1 MIAAGVVY
9 PVTDSA
15 LKHTS
20 PIMIATLR
28 ALVGGLILTLALP
41 LLRSRLP
48 RTRRLWAWAFA
59 IGFGNTTLTQVGI
72 SVGTAR
78 AGAAVA
84 SVLLNSSPFFVAL
97 IARFALREP
106 ITRVRAIGLVIGFGG
121 VLLVVLADPGNI
133 AHGSQLAIGFVLALL
148 GALGWAG
155 GGLGM
160 RALTQREPDLDLSGH
175 TAAQFLAGGI
185 PLIPLAV
192 ARRRQH
198 HLERPDLDRPTRLP
212 DHRRAGARLPRLQR
226 RASRW
231 PSTRVY
237 AWTFLVPVV
246 AVLIEAAQGALPG
259 PAATVGIIVVI
270 TGVAIVNHP
279 RAEAPTAA
287 ELASPPA
294 PGRAVSTRTATPGS
308 AHDRHPKAHPRRRQR
323 RAARRKHGG
332 VAPGRRL
339 EVAWSPAV
347 RARLEVGDCDSAPGS
362 LGGRFRAS
370 TITCCVS
377 TGRTEGPLRPRS
389 PGCRLARRSGHPVPA
404 EARAHFRFDRIVC
417 GNLANNAAGETS
429 PLVAE
434 RPSRQRRFERYRKL
448 VHLDNVAQGRED
460 CCSGE
465 EEQPETEAASSSFD
479 LRALYPACFVSRSR
493 RRVSGCYRGTGSPA
507 WTCSLTSPWAA
518 SYSNSSA

>member
-1 MIAAGVVY
+1 MEERSRPLHERLPVSLILAVSMIAAGVVY

-106 ITRVRAIGLVIGFGG
+106 ITRLRAIGLVIGFGG

-160 RALTQREPDLDLSGH
+160 RALTQREPDLDLCGH

-185 PLIPLAV
+185 PLIPLA
-192 ARRRQH
+192 
-198 HLERPDLDRPTRLP
+198 LLDGGSTEWSNPTLI
-212 DHRRAGARLPRLQR
+212 AQLAYLIIGGQVLVYLGFNAAL
-226 RASRW
+226 ARW

-259 PAATVGIIVVI
+259 PTATVGIIIVI
-270 TGVAIVNHP
+270 TGVGIVNHP
-279 RAEAPTAA
+279 RAEASTTA

-294 PGRAVSTRTATPGS
+294 P
-308 AHDRHPKAHPRRRQR
+308 
-323 RAARRKHGG
+323 
-332 VAPGRRL
+332 
-339 EVAWSPAV
+339 
-347 RARLEVGDCDSAPGS
+347 
-362 LGGRFRAS
+362 
-370 TITCCVS
+370 
-377 TGRTEGPLRPRS
+377 
-389 PGCRLARRSGHPVPA
+389 A
-404 EARAHFRFDRIVC
+404 E
-417 GNLANNAAGETS
+417 L
-429 PLVAE
+429 
-434 RPSRQRRFERYRKL
+434 
-448 VHLDNVAQGRED
+448 
-460 CCSGE
+460 
-465 EEQPETEAASSSFD
+465 
-479 LRALYPACFVSRSR
+479 
-493 RRVSGCYRGTGSPA
+493 
-507 WTCSLTSPWAA
+507 
-518 SYSNSSA
+518 

>member
-1 MIAAGVVY
+1 MEERSRPLHERLPVSLILAVSMIAAGVVY

-28 ALVGGLILTLALP
+28 ALVGGLILTFALP

-72 SVGTAR
+72 GVGTAR
-78 AGAAVA
+78 AGAAIA

-97 IARFALREP
+97 IARFALGEP
-106 ITRVRAIGLVIGFGG
+106 ITRLRAIGLVIGFGG

-160 RALTQREPDLDLSGH
+160 RALTQREPDLDLCGH

-192 ARRRQH
+192 
-198 HLERPDLDRPTRLP
+198 LDGGTTTWSDPTLI
-212 DHRRAGARLPRLQR
+212 AQLAYLIIGGQVLVYLGFNAAL
-226 RASRW
+226 ARW

-259 PAATVGIIVVI
+259 PAATLGIIVVI

-279 RAEAPTAA
+279 RAEAPTPA
-287 ELASPPA
+287 ELTSPPA
-294 PGRAVSTRTATPGS
+294 P
-308 AHDRHPKAHPRRRQR
+308 AH
-323 RAARRKHGG
+323 
-332 VAPGRRL
+332 L
-339 EVAWSPAV
+339 
-347 RARLEVGDCDSAPGS
+347 
-362 LGGRFRAS
+362 
-370 TITCCVS
+370 
-377 TGRTEGPLRPRS
+377 
-389 PGCRLARRSGHPVPA
+389 
-404 EARAHFRFDRIVC
+404 
-417 GNLANNAAGETS
+417 
-429 PLVAE
+429 
-434 RPSRQRRFERYRKL
+434 
-448 VHLDNVAQGRED
+448 
-460 CCSGE
+460 
-465 EEQPETEAASSSFD
+465 
-479 LRALYPACFVSRSR
+479 
-493 RRVSGCYRGTGSPA
+493 
-507 WTCSLTSPWAA
+507 
-518 SYSNSSA
+518 